1 MTIDKINR
9 GNLLMAEIKEISR
22 VIASVND
29 CTNYIS
35 TNSIDEDLFEEV
47 KAFVRG
53 KLQQRLDKMQAEF
66 NEL

>member
-22 VIASVND
+22 VIASIND
-29 CTNYIS
+29 DTNYIS

-53 KLQQRLDKMQAEF
+53 KLQQRLDKMQVEF